1 MIYLKLLL
9 LLTFISCTSQTVRRP
24 ASPGMIVQDFK
35 TYWIVKPEGEFF
47 VPIPV
52 VYFLHG
58 RGGNRH
64 MFRDLGGVEALKTH
78 LDNGGTPFAVVGL
91 TGTFDGKD
99 SYWTNDTRDEI
110 LKTIIPQIEA
120 DHSIGG
126 NNNRMISGISMGSHG
141 SFQMALT
148 TKHFKCVAGHSLVLR
163 NYQSMNAQF
172 PGLFGTKRQFAKR
185 DPIQLI
191 KKIKSPKKLTF
202 KKAWIDIGG
211 KDSPEFIDR
220 AKLMEAELMRLKFP
234 AESFDISKSY
244 PNGSHDLPYWKA
256 RLPEYLAWY
265 GQCFL

>member
-24 ASPGMIVQDFK
+24 ASPGLIVQDFK

-163 NYQSMNAQF
+163 DYQSMNAQF
-172 PGLFGTKRQFAKR
+172 PGLFGT
-185 DPIQLI
+185 
-191 KKIKSPKKLTF
+191 
-202 KKAWIDIGG
+202 
-211 KDSPEFIDR
+211 
-220 AKLMEAELMRLKFP
+220 
-234 AESFDISKSY
+234 
-244 PNGSHDLPYWKA
+244 
-256 RLPEYLAWY
+256 
-265 GQCFL
+265 